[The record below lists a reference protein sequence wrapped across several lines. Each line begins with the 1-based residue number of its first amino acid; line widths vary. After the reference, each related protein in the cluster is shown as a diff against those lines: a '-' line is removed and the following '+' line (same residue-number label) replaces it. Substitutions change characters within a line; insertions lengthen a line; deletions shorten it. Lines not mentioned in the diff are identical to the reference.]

1 MIPSECTLSDTINY
15 LMDLKK
21 EIDDALL
28 DREKIMLIND
38 ASHYYNK
45 LVVMASPSYY
55 TEMEESAIRH
65 IAKEWNELIMA
76 ENEDIKEQ
84 FRNNRE
90 DGDIGDITY
99 NIDDDLEK
107 FIRDL
112 FEDIGDNY
120 KDLFDKGEEK

>member
-1 MIPSECTLSDTINY
+1 
-15 LMDLKK
+15 
-21 EIDDALL
+21 
-28 DREKIMLIND
+28 
-38 ASHYYNK
+38 
-45 LVVMASPSYY
+45 MASPAYY
-55 TEMEESAIRH
+55 TEIEESAIRH

-107 FIRDL
+107 FLRDL